1 MAWLNYHHLLYFWT
15 VARTG
20 SITKACEE
28 LQLTQPSVSA
38 QIRALEHALGEKLF
52 ARRGRGL
59 VLTEV
64 GRITFRYADEIFRIG
79 RELQGTLARQEGGQ
93 PHRLAVGVADQ
104 VPKFIV
110 YRLLES
116 SFKGN
121 KPIHLVL
128 RDDKADRLLA
138 DLALHELD
146 LVIADDA
153 IGNQASVRAF
163 NHLLGETGV
172 GVYAA
177 PALAAKYKHNF
188 PRSLHGAPFIMP
200 PSTSAL
206 SRSLRLWFDRH
217 DVQPDVVAEIEDSAL
232 MKVFGQGGIGLFASP
247 TAIEE
252 DVMQQFHV
260 EQLGVLDGITERFYA
275 ISVERKITHP
285 VVREI
290 TSTAR
295 ERLFG

>member
-20 SITKACEE
+20 SVTKACEE
-28 LQLTQPSVSA
+28 LNLTQPAVSA
-38 QIRALEHALGEKLF
+38 QIKALERSLGEKLF
-52 ARRGRGL
+52 AKRGRGL

-64 GRITFRYADEIFRIG
+64 GRVVFRYADEIFRIG
-79 RELQGTLARQEGGQ
+79 RELQGTLASHEGGQ
-93 PHRLAVGVADQ
+93 PHRLIVGVADQ

-116 SFKGN
+116 SFRG
-121 KPIHLVL
+121 PDPFHLVL
-128 RDDKADRLLA
+128 RDDKIDRLLA
-138 DLALHELD
+138 DLALHEVD

-153 IGNQASVRAF
+153 VGNQASVRAF

-177 PALAAKYKHNF
+177 PDLAAKYKGNF
-188 PRSLHGAPFIMP
+188 PKSLHGAPFIMP
-200 PSTSAL
+200 PTTSAL
-206 SRSLRLWFDRH
+206 SRSLTLWFDKH
-217 DVQPDVVAEIEDSAL
+217 QVQPDVIAEIEDSAV

-247 TAIEE
+247 TAIEK
-252 DVMQQFHV
+252 DVTKQFHV
-260 EQLGVLDGITERFYA
+260 ERLGVLDGITERFYA
-275 ISVERKITHP
+275 ISVERRITHP
-285 VVREI
+285 VVRQI
-290 TSTAR
+290 TSAAR